1 MSTRPQRAVLQP
13 DGGSATD
20 KETTMPL
27 TPAESAAE
35 GDIRS
40 LFPPGFLW
48 GTATAAYQVEGRW
61 QADGKGLSVWDVYT
75 NVDRMAAGGE
85 TANIALNMYDRA
97 QYLQDIALLAGLGVN
112 AYRFSINWPRILPD
126 GTGAPN
132 PAGIAYYRRLV
143 ADLKAAGIEPLVTL
157 YHWELPQA
165 LAERGGWANREV
177 VDWFRHY
184 AGVVFDSLGQDVK
197 LFLALNEP
205 STDLGFTVYAK
216 QCRETPRREPV
227 PLTPLPPAAFSWF
240 PGARMVH
247 HQQLAAAAAI
257 EEYRKRSL
265 PGRIAAVA
273 MLLIP
278 ALPASGS
285 EADAKAAWLAD
296 GLMNRIYLDP
306 MLKGAYP
313 DDVAS
318 TLRAVGAELPIESGD
333 MEFIARNRA
342 DYLGVNFYSGFS
354 FAADPAAGDN
364 WGLRMTTPVS
374 PADPYNGPVRPD
386 LFTAGLLRVKADYG
400 NPPMMI
406 TENGTGFAGD
416 DELVDGQ
423 VNDARRSDY
432 LIRHVAALGEAIR
445 QGADVQGYF
454 HWSSH
459 DNFEW
464 ISGFGRRFGLIYVDF
479 PGQQRIPKRSAAV
492 YRALIGS
499 GGVLSKGHRNGET

>member
-1 MSTRPQRAVLQP
+1 MAP
-13 DGGSATD
+13 D
-20 KETTMPL
+20 PF
-27 TPAESAAE
+27 PA
-35 GDIRS
+35 
-40 LFPPGFLW
+40 GFLW
-48 GTATAAYQVEGRW
+48 GVATAAYQVEGGW

-75 NVDRMAAGGE
+75 NADRMAAGGE
-85 TANIALNMYDRA
+85 TANVALNMYDRA
-97 QYLQDIALLAGLGVN
+97 QYLQDIALLRDLGVN
-112 AYRFSINWPRILPD
+112 AYRFSLNWPRILPD

-132 PAGIAYYRRLV
+132 QAGLAYYRGLI

-165 LAERGGWANREV
+165 LAERGGWANREI

-184 AGVVFDSLGQDVK
+184 ASVVFDHLGGDVK

-205 STDLGFTVYAK
+205 STDMGFTVYAK
-216 QCRETPRREPV
+216 QFRETPRREPV
-227 PLTPLPPAAFSWF
+227 PLTPLPPAAFTWF

-257 EEYRKRSL
+257 EEYRRRNL

-278 ALPASGS
+278 ALPSTSS
-285 EADAKAAWLAD
+285 EADAQAAWLAD

-306 MLKGAYP
+306 MLKGTYP
-313 DDVAS
+313 EDVVAA
-318 TLRAVGAELPIESGD
+318 LRSAGAELPIETGD
-333 MEFIARNRA
+333 MELIARNRA
-342 DYLGVNFYSGFS
+342 DWLGVNFYSGFS
-354 FAADPAAGDN
+354 FAADPAATDN

-374 PADPYNGPVRPD
+374 PADPYNGPARPD

-400 NPPMMI
+400 DPPMVV
-406 TENGTGFAGD
+406 TENGAGFAGD
-416 DELVDGQ
+416 DELLDGQ
-423 VNDARRSDY
+423 VHDARRSDY

-445 QGADVQGYF
+445 QGADVRGYF

-464 ISGFGRRFGLIYVDF
+464 ISGYGRRFGLIYVDF
-479 PGQQRIPKRSAAV
+479 ATQRRIPKRSAGV
-492 YRALIGS
+492 YRALIG
-499 GGVLSKGHRNGET
+499 GIGQL

>member
-1 MSTRPQRAVLQP
+1 
-13 DGGSATD
+13 
-20 KETTMPL
+20 MPL
-27 TPAESAAE
+27 SAAV
-35 GDIRS
+35 GVATGLGQSR
-40 LFPPGFLW
+40 FPADFLW
-48 GTATAAYQVEGRW
+48 GVATAAYQVEGGW

-85 TANIALNMYDRA
+85 TANVALNMYERA
-97 QYLQDIALLAGLGVN
+97 QYLQDIALLKELGVN

-126 GTGAPN
+126 GTGTPN
-132 PAGIAYYRRLV
+132 QAGIAYYRRLI
-143 ADLKAAGIEPLVTL
+143 ADLNAAGIEPLVTL

-165 LAERGGWANREV
+165 LAEKGGWANREV
-177 VDWFRHY
+177 VGWFRHY

-216 QCRETPRREPV
+216 QFRETPRREPV
-227 PLTPLPPAAFSWF
+227 SLTPLPTAAFSWF

-257 EEYRKRSL
+257 EEYRKRKL

-278 ALPASGS
+278 ALPATDS
-285 EADAKAAWLAD
+285 EADAEAAWLAD

-306 MLKGAYP
+306 MLKGSYP
-313 DDVAS
+313 EDAVAA
-318 TLRAVGAELPIESGD
+318 LRGAGAELPVEPGD
-333 MEFIARNRA
+333 MDRIAGNRG
-342 DYLGVNFYSGFS
+342 DYVGVNFYSGFS
-354 FAADPAAGDN
+354 FAADPAAAGT
-364 WGLRMTTPVS
+364 WGLRMTTPAS
-374 PADPYNGPVRPD
+374 PADPYNGPPRPD
-386 LFTAGLLRVKADYG
+386 LFTAGLLRLQADYG
-400 NPPMMI
+400 NPPMMV
-406 TENGTGFAGD
+406 TENGTGYPGD

-423 VNDARRSDY
+423 VHDARRADY
-432 LIRHVAALGEAIR
+432 LVRHVAALGDAIR

-464 ISGFGRRFGLIYVDF
+464 ISGTGRRFGLIYVDF
-479 PGQQRIPKRSAAV
+479 PTQRRIPKRSAAV
-492 YRALIGS
+492 YRALIANGGS
-499 GGVLSKGHRNGET
+499 PAPAPTWLSCGD